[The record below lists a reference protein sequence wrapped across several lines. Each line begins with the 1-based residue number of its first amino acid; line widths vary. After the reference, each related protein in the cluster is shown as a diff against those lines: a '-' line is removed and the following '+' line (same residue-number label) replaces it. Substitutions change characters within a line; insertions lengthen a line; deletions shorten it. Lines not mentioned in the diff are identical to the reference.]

1 MFKRDIEEFV
11 KYSAKYFPVITVTGP
26 RQSGKSTL
34 VRALFADKPYVSLED
49 LDMREFATNDPRGFL
64 KEYDKGAVIDEAQHC
79 PDLFSYI
86 QTKTDNDKIPG
97 QYILTGSQNFLLME
111 SISQSLAG
119 RVAIINLLPFSYNEI
134 KDHSNVEDPFALIYK
149 GFYPKLYVDDLSPTI
164 WYRNYIRTY
173 IERDI
178 RQIQNVH
185 DTKTFQTFLKICA
198 GRTGQLINLS
208 AIGTECGISYNTV
221 KAWLSIL
228 ESSFIIYM
236 LKPHHKNFNK
246 RLVKQQKLYFYD
258 TGLACALLGIESADQ
273 VQTHYAKGALFENM
287 IVMELMKNRLNQGR
301 EEGLYFWRDNHGH
314 ELDILMED
322 RNLTPIEVKASR
334 TVISD
339 FFQGINYW
347 NNLSGESKGYI
358 IYAGEQSQSR
368 GDLKVL
374 PWNRMM
380 EIV

>member
-1 MFKRDIEEFV
+1 M
-11 KYSAKYFPVITVTGP
+11 
-26 RQSGKSTL
+26 
-34 VRALFADKPYVSLED
+34 
-49 LDMREFATNDPRGFL
+49 
-64 KEYDKGAVIDEAQHC
+64 
-79 PDLFSYI
+79 
-86 QTKTDNDKIPG
+86 
-97 QYILTGSQNFLLME
+97 
-111 SISQSLAG
+111 
-119 RVAIINLLPFSYNEI
+119 
-134 KDHSNVEDPFALIYK
+134 
-149 GFYPKLYVDDLSPTI
+149 
-164 WYRNYIRTY
+164 
-173 IERDI
+173 
-178 RQIQNVH
+178 
-185 DTKTFQTFLKICA
+185 
-198 GRTGQLINLS
+198 
-208 AIGTECGISYNTV
+208 
-221 KAWLSIL
+221 
-228 ESSFIIYM
+228 
-236 LKPHHKNFNK
+236 
-246 RLVKQQKLYFYD
+246 
-258 TGLACALLGIESADQ
+258 GIESADQ

-314 ELDILMED
+314 ELDILMDD